1 MGWLDRLDR
10 WLRGAPSPRALVVGA
25 GVAGLTSVLLL
36 DARGIRSTV
45 LERLPTSRAR
55 TRSVVLSDAELEGY
69 DSIGLMGQILAAS
82 TPFALRIL
90 DVGRGGSGRRP
101 RVRAGARVLPHV
113 ELLEILEEEAESRWL
128 PVERGRNVLSV
139 GQTHT
144 EAYAV
149 VAGGRRETAT
159 YVVAADGADSVASS
173 AFGAPRARRRVRSW
187 SISGRSRA
195 DLLSE
200 ALAEDVEPGAAVVAS
215 AEHMA
220 FMAQRD
226 DPADEETVAWSIR
239 LLSAEGIDLS
249 AVTAEVKKDQIISSL
264 RGLER
269 LAPNVLPMVRGS
281 HEVAVVANAAGPGL
295 LSGAGRIVV
304 TGSAQHGE
312 HSSPLD
318 AAPTPYLGS
327 IQVPERIAALEN
339 ASA

>member
-1 MGWLDRLDR
+1 MSWLNRLDR
-10 WLRGAPSPRALVVGA
+10 WMYGVTSPRALVVGA
-25 GVAGLTSVLLL
+25 GVAGLTSALFL
-36 DARGIRSTV
+36 DHRGIRTSV
-45 LERLPTSRAR
+45 LERLPMRRAR

-82 TPFALRIL
+82 TPFAQRVL
-90 DVGRGGSGRRP
+90 DVGRESSGEWP
-101 RVRAGARVLPHV
+101 RIRAGARVLPHV

-139 GQTHT
+139 GQTRT

-149 VAGGRRETAT
+149 VAGGRRESAT
-159 YVVAADGADSVASS
+159 YVVAADGAGSVASS

-187 SISGRSRA
+187 SISGRSRV

-200 ALAEDVEPGAAVVAS
+200 ALGEEVEPGAAVVAS

-226 DPADEETVAWSIR
+226 DPADEDTVAWSIR
-239 LLSAEGIDLS
+239 LLSAEEVDLS
-249 AVTAEVKKDQIISSL
+249 AVTTEVKKDQIVSSL

-269 LAPNVLPMVRGS
+269 LAPSVLPMVRES
-281 HEVAVVANAAGPGL
+281 HEVAVVPNAGDPGRL
-295 LSGAGRIVV
+295 RGAGRIVV
-304 TGSAQHGE
+304 TGSAHHGD

-318 AAPTPYLGS
+318 AAPAPYLGS
-327 IQVPERIAALEN
+327 IQVPERIAALGI
-339 ASA
+339 ASV